1 MGDKEQEEKKKNGK
15 RINLPCQ
22 ITVRLDKHSFEFI
35 EEIGV
40 KEDKQVSVV
49 VRDILS
55 DYIKIKRG
63 SV

>member
-40 KEDKQVSVV
+40 K
-49 VRDILS
+49 
-55 DYIKIKRG
+55 RG
-63 SV
+63 QTGKCSSEGYFE